1 QNTST
6 SKTFLQFTRNVSQ
19 VSLFKYVDTMASSLG
34 GELRLLG
41 DLVLSA
47 KGTLSYLNY
56 GTPVVQGIDTRS
68 DLKVNFDTV
77 ASYSI
82 NAGLVFAFV
91 NQLEILSTSFTA
103 PNGVNPTYTANS
115 TFLRIAF
122 RY

>member
-1 QNTST
+1 MS
-6 SKTFLQFTRNVSQ
+6 RRP
-19 VSLFKYVDTMASSLG
+19 VSLSTLIQSAQ
-34 GELRLLG
+34 RLVANFAPR
-41 DLVLSA
+41 DLALSA
-47 KGTLSYLNY
+47 KAAFSYLNY

-68 DLKVNFDTV
+68 DIKVNFDTV

-91 NQLEILSTSFTA
+91 NQLEVLNTSFTA
-103 PNGVNPTYTANS
+103 PNGINPTYTANS